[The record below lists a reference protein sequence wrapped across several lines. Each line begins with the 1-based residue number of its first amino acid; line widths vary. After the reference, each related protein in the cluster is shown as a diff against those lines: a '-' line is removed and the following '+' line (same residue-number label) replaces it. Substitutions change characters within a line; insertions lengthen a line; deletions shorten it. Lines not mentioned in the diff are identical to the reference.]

1 VADLRLSTQASA
13 MARTRLETVDFTH
26 LRNNNVRR
34 AAALD
39 ESEPRFSLHGDFD
52 IANKRQLSA
61 TLEPFIDAQRLT
73 VDLARA
79 TFIDAST
86 LGIFLRIA
94 RRRGEINATRFRI
107 INVSTRFRRIF
118 SLCGLDDVVD
128 VEDAPAWRS
137 KPPPFVA
144 GSLTVTALP

>member
-1 VADLRLSTQASA
+1 
-13 MARTRLETVDFTH
+13 MARTGLQTVNFTH
-26 LRNNNVRR
+26 LRNDNIRR
-34 AAALD
+34 AAGLD

-52 IANKRQLSA
+52 ISNKRQLSA
-61 TLEPFIDAQRLT
+61 TLEPFIDAQRHT

-107 INVSTRFRRIF
+107 INVSARFRRIF
-118 SLCGLDDVVD
+118 SLCGLDGVVD
-128 VEDAPAWRS
+128 IEDAPARRS
-137 KPPPFVA
+137 KPPRFLT
-144 GSLTVTALP
+144 GSLAVTALP